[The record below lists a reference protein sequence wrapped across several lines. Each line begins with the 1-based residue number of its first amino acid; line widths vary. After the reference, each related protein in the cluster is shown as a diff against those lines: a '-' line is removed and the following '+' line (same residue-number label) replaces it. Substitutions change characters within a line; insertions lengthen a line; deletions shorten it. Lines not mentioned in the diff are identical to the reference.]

1 MHFEKYQGTGND
13 FIIFNGLEN
22 KIEDRETLAR
32 KVCHRRFG
40 IGADGMMIVENSN
53 IADVR
58 MDFFNSDGTVAP
70 MCGNGIRCFA
80 KYVFDNKIVELEDFT
95 VETLAGVMNV
105 NLSIEGGLTRFVTI
119 NMGKPEFETSKE
131 DVSIEA
137 NRIINKKLTF
147 DEEPYFISVITM
159 GTLHSVVFV
168 DDLKS
173 IDVNRQGKTIES
185 APIFPKKINVNF
197 AEVMDNEN
205 IKVVTYE
212 RGAGQTL
219 SCGTGAAATA
229 VVSALVKG
237 TGNDINVHV
246 LGGKLQIKQ
255 LQKEVYMTG
264 PAELICRG
272 MYNF

>member
-1 MHFEKYQGTGND
+1 MRFEKYQGTGND

-22 KIEDRETLAR
+22 RLKERETLAR

-58 MDFFNSDGTVAP
+58 MDFFNSDGSVAP

-80 KYVFDNKIVELEDFT
+80 KYVYDNKLVDFKNFT
-95 VETLAGVMNV
+95 VETLAGVMDV
-105 NLSIEGGLTRFVTI
+105 NLVIREGLTRLVTI

-131 DVSIEA
+131 DVLIS
-137 NRIINKKLTF
+137 NRIINKKLIF
-147 DEEPYFISVITM
+147 KEESYFISVLKM

-168 DDLKS
+168 DNLQC
-173 IDVNRQGKTIES
+173 IDVNRQGKNIES
-185 APIFPKKINVNF
+185 SPIFTKKTNVNF
-197 AEVMDNEN
+197 AQVIDNKN

-212 RGAGQTL
+212 RGVGQTL

-229 VVSALVKG
+229 VVSTLVKG
-237 TGNDINVHV
+237 TDNDITAHV
-246 LGGKLQIKQ
+246 PGGKLGIKQ

-272 MYNF
+272 IYNF